1 MAVFRGPEDESED
14 RPPSG
19 SSPSSRDRRDLALG
33 WFLIDF
39 VRRHRGKFFGVVIGL
54 WAGFGVMEIGFWWT
68 LFISATVGVGYFI
81 GKRLDDNQENFW
93 EFLDRVLPPGRG

>member
-1 MAVFRGPEDESED
+1 MAVFRGP
-14 RPPSG
+14 
-19 SSPSSRDRRDLALG
+19 
-33 WFLIDF
+33 
-39 VRRHRGKFFGVVIGL
+39 
-54 WAGFGVMEIGFWWT
+54 GFWWT